1 MIFLDLAS
9 PPAIIKEVRAG
20 TTWGTIAGGGR
31 GILTE
36 VGSDMALML
45 RDVRIAGYRS
55 LRAIHFPVGRLS
67 VFVGANGVGKT
78 NLYRALELL
87 QASAA
92 GTLAHALAAEGGMES
107 ALWAGERRRHEPAR
121 LILQAGFAASPVG
134 DNDYSYEV
142 AAGVAPPATAAFALE
157 PQIKEETLTH
167 HHRGRL
173 HKLLER
179 RGPSATARDA
189 DGERAAVGSELLASE
204 TALGAIGDA
213 GRYPDIWAL
222 RQTMLDW
229 RFYHDLRTDRASPLR
244 QPCLA
249 VTSPT
254 LSSDG
259 GNLAAVFATLA
270 YIREDTV
277 DLDRT
282 IDDAFPGATLEVPPP
297 GRFASFGMRF
307 PDQPKRLFEA
317 AELSDGTLRY
327 LGLAGA
333 LLAYRLPA
341 FIALNEPEA
350 SLHPDLL
357 EPLARLIVRA
367 SERTQIW
374 LVTHSERLAA
384 AIASDGAI
392 EPLTVIKRKGATWID
407 GLNFAGVFPEEDET

>member
-1 MIFLDLAS
+1 
-9 PPAIIKEVRAG
+9 
-20 TTWGTIAGGGR
+20 
-31 GILTE
+31 
-36 VGSDMALML
+36 MALML

-55 LRAIHFPVGRLS
+55 LRSIHFPVGRLS

-92 GTLAHALAAEGGMES
+92 GTLAQALAAEGGMES

-121 LILQAGFAASPVG
+121 IILNGGFALSPIG

-142 AAGVAPPATAAFALE
+142 AAGVVPSRELDDGSRLPIASAAFALE
-157 PQIKEETLTH
+157 PQIKEETLIH
-167 HHRGRL
+167 HHRGRA

-179 RGPSATARDA
+179 RGPSAMARDA
-189 DGERAAVGSELLASE
+189 DGGRSAVGTELLASE
-204 TALGAIGDA
+204 TALGAIGDGA
-213 GRYPDIWAL
+213 CYPDIAGL
-222 RQTMLDW
+222 RTTMLDW
-229 RFYHDLRTDRASPLR
+229 RFYHDLRTDRVAPLR

-259 GNLAAVFATLA
+259 GNLAAVFATLT

-282 IDDAFPGATLEVPPP
+282 IDDAFPGASLVVPPP

-307 PDQPKRLFEA
+307 PDQPKRIFEA

-384 AIASDGAI
+384 AIASHGAV
-392 EPLTVIKRKGATWID
+392 EPLTVIKREGATWID
-407 GLNFAGVFPEEDET
+407 GLNFAGAFPEEDDT